1 MTLAATTVES
11 TLVEEAV
18 ALRRRLHRMP
28 ELSGAE
34 HETTAIVRRRLSE
47 LGLDAVDCPTPTG
60 AVALLDTG
68 RPGRRVML
76 RADIDALPVTESSGE
91 PFTSEVP
98 GLMHGCGHDGHT
110 AILLA
115 VAERLAATDGLSG
128 SFCFCFQPAEETL
141 SGARAMVAG
150 GLMEA
155 LQPDRVI
162 GLHLSSLL
170 PSGEVHVRAGIQL
183 AWAAGFRITLK
194 GGGGHNATS
203 GRTVNQRLG
212 ELCLRMP
219 GLAGG
224 LSAEGAAATAAIGNV
239 TTDGAWNTS
248 PTHAELWGTHR
259 AFSAAHHEELNL
271 RLRRLVEEIGG
282 DLEITA
288 TAPAVVNDAATV
300 AELAA
305 ACDALNVPVRRLEKP
320 LVFADDVAEF
330 LNRAAGCYF
339 MLGAR
344 PADLEVGAPH
354 HAPEFR
360 IDEGAFATG
369 IAVLVNLAARL
380 AADTRPLVT
389 GEG

>member
-1 MTLAATTVES
+1 MTLVTTTIET

-18 ALRRRLHRMP
+18 ALRRRLHRKP
-28 ELSGAE
+28 EPSGAE
-34 HETTAIVRRRLSE
+34 HETTAIVRRRLAE

-76 RADIDALPVTESSGE
+76 RADIDAIPVTERSGV
-91 PFTSEVP
+91 PFTSEVS

-110 AILLA
+110 AMLLA
-115 VAERLAATDGLSG
+115 VAEKLAGTEGLRG
-128 SFCFCFQPAEETL
+128 SFAFCFQPAEETL
-141 SGARAMVAG
+141 VGARAMVAG

-170 PSGEVHVRAGIQL
+170 PSGEVHVRTGIQL

-194 GGGGHNATS
+194 GGGGHSATG
-203 GRTVNQRLG
+203 GRSVNQQLG
-212 ELCLRMP
+212 ELCLRVP
-219 GLAGG
+219 GLAEG
-224 LSAEGAAATAAIGNV
+224 LLAEGAAATAAIGQV

-248 PTHAELWGTHR
+248 PTHADLWGTHR
-259 AFSAAHHEELNL
+259 AFSSAHHEELNVL
-271 RLRRLVEEIGG
+271 LHRLVGEIGG

-300 AELAA
+300 AELAL
-305 ACDALNVPVRRLEKP
+305 ACDALSVTVRRLQKP

-330 LNRAAGCYF
+330 LNRAGGCYF

-344 PADLEVGAPH
+344 PPDLEVGTPH

-360 IDEGAFATG
+360 IDEGALATG
-369 IAVLVNLAARL
+369 IAILVNLAARL
-380 AADTRPLVT
+380 AAVNQ
-389 GEG
+389 